1 MRTAL
6 FLALM
11 LVAAPSGPA
20 LAQEVSARET
30 RCWVGDVA
38 FTAGVGI
45 NAGGGVAV
53 CRAGTGWEAGEAD
66 TPVVGCVLEDKF
78 SSIGAVVGIRNN
90 DSLLLQCDPS
100 GRWTTVNTRLAGD

>member
-1 MRTAL
+1 MRAAL

-11 LVAAPSGPA
+11 LVAAQGAPA

-45 NAGGGVAV
+45 NAGVGIAV

-66 TPVVGCVLEDKF
+66 APESVA
-78 SSIGAVVGIRNN
+78 SSRTSFPRSA
-90 DSLLLQCDPS
+90 
-100 GRWTTVNTRLAGD
+100 RW